1 MGQKDLIPL
10 RVMTK
15 KDWLSYKKVVAE
27 IKRDFV
33 ALNPETS
40 FGASKESQD
49 FKGDFKQK
57 FDKKKLLKLKQTS
70 GSLDVEVRDTVT
82 RKRLCDA
89 LKHLGAV

>member
-27 IKRDFV
+27 IKRDFA

-40 FGASKESQD
+40 FSVSVESQ
-49 FKGDFKQK
+49 G
-57 FDKKKLLKLKQTS
+57 
-70 GSLDVEVRDTVT
+70 
-82 RKRLCDA
+82 
-89 LKHLGAV
+89 